1 MPPAPPPRPPTRSAT
16 RTPAPTP
23 VRRPASQLL
32 AVDQNEPIRLSKRLS
47 ELGLCSRRE
56 ADDYITRGWVEVDGQ
71 VVNQLGSKVTRSQQV
86 QLGQQAARN
95 QAQRVTI
102 LLNKPPGFV
111 STQPEDG
118 YREALEL
125 IVPDNQDR
133 QFPGPR
139 LDPRHLWDLSVAGRL
154 DIDSRGLLVLTQ
166 NGAIA
171 KQLIGEDRRVDKE
184 YLVRVRGDLRP
195 DGLALLRHGLSL
207 DGEPLLPAE
216 VTPLRPGVLRFVLRE
231 GKKRQIRRMC
241 EAVGLQVTGLERV
254 RIGRIWLGNL
264 QEGMWRFLM
273 PDEHF

>member
-1 MPPAPPPRPPTRSAT
+1 M
-16 RTPAPTP
+16 
-23 VRRPASQLL
+23 RRPASQLL

-56 ADDYITRGWVEVDGQ
+56 ADDYISRGWVEVDGQ

-125 IVPDNQDR
+125 IVPENQDR
-133 QFPGPR
+133 QFSGPR

-273 PDEHF
+273 PDEQF

>member
-1 MPPAPPPRPPTRSAT
+1 MMNQRADGNDEA
-16 RTPAPTP
+16 
-23 VRRPASQLL
+23 
-32 AVDQNEPIRLSKRLS
+32 IRLSKRLS
-47 ELGLCSRRE
+47 ELGICSRRE
-56 ADDYITRGWVEVDGQ
+56 ADEYIARGQVQVDGV
-71 VVNQLGSKVTRSQQV
+71 VVNQLGTKVTRSQRVELVGQAV
-86 QLGQQAARN
+86 RQQAD
-95 QAQRVTI
+95 RVTI

-125 IVPDNQDR
+125 IVPQNQDP

-139 LDPRHLWDLSVAGRL
+139 LQPRHLWDLSVAGRL

-166 NGAIA
+166 NGTVAR
-171 KQLIGEDRRVDKE
+171 QLIGEDRLVDKE

-195 DGLALLRHGLSL
+195 QGLALLRHGLAL

-241 EAVGLQVTGLERV
+241 ELVGLQVVGLERV
-254 RIGRIWLGNL
+254 RIGRIWLGQL
-264 QEGMWRFLM
+264 REGMWRFLA
-273 PDEHF
+273 PDERF